1 MFHVLI
7 LSSRPKGKDAV
18 LFEGQ
23 SSTVSLPGKDGEFEI
38 LDFHKPI
45 LSRMFDALRFAVCNP
60 RALRS
65 LATCAG
71 GHSMARGD
79 NVAIIACRR
88 RLHCRVVCHAWA
100 LANSTPFFR
109 KRRTFQ

>member
-7 LSSRPKGKDAV
+7 LNSQPKGRDGV

-45 LSRMFDALRFAVCNP
+45 ISVLKKGLILVDNEKEFYIKGGVAKMNLQSLVAVVD
-60 RALRS
+60 L
-65 LATCAG
+65 
-71 GHSMARGD
+71 
-79 NVAIIACRR
+79 
-88 RLHCRVVCHAWA
+88 
-100 LANSTPFFR
+100 
-109 KRRTFQ
+109 